1 MRDTWGST
9 STHKAGTLAP
19 KKHSLGHTRNHITF
33 ILEWSNNHSILVVL
47 KAKYEQL
54 LRKLKETPTTETVEQ
69 QSISSEREEFNAFLW
84 DVIKSIKHLP
94 THEVKHC
101 DSRFRIHYVSTD
113 PYICKAICSEEK
125 WHHSTCL
132 IPAFSSENYAIRPI
146 NHQEYHWKGRRYN
159 QNYRLAGR

>member
-1 MRDTWGST
+1 
-9 STHKAGTLAP
+9 
-19 KKHSLGHTRNHITF
+19 
-33 ILEWSNNHSILVVL
+33 LEWSNNHSILVVL

-101 DSRFRIHYVSTD
+101 DSRFTLCVLMFVRPFVPKRDGTA
-113 PYICKAICSEEK
+113 AIAVYLPVVQNIMPFHQATLKSPLYANILCSIQYE
-125 WHHSTCL
+125 
-132 IPAFSSENYAIRPI
+132 
-146 NHQEYHWKGRRYN
+146 GVV
-159 QNYRLAGR
+159 